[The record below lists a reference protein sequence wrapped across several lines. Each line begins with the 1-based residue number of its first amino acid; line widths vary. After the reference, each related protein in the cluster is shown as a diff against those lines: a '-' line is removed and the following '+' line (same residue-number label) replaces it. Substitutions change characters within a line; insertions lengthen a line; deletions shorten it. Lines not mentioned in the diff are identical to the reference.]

1 VSDTRRYAVTV
12 CVMCSVREC
21 GAERSLKLLAL
32 EDSSSHKLPQVS
44 DIDLRALRD
53 LLVVKSPRSLVTD
66 RPPSVC
72 QASLL
77 PDTVHTIIELHVFPW
92 SVC

>member
-1 VSDTRRYAVTV
+1 MFDTRQYAVTV
-12 CVMCSVREC
+12 CVTCSVREC

-53 LLVVKSPRSLVTD
+53 LLVIKSPRSLVTD

-77 PDTVHTIIELHVFPW
+77 SDTVHTAVQLHLFY
-92 SVC
+92 